1 MCLKFVRLS
10 SKLSVVASA
19 TTGEYHALRFV
30 CMYLYV
36 ETTSASLRCTAW
48 SASGGVAVEPSMCSA
63 PHLIGL
69 HMHAGAAQGMQ
80 PGHSALDFEGGVFPV
95 TQLRRLQPRVRAV
108 IWGESPPVA
117 HRSVTGNS
125 SSG

>member
-1 MCLKFVRLS
+1 MPRCRETAFEFSDKTKLDTKTHDNVLFFGG
-10 SKLSVVASA
+10 LSVVAIA

-69 HMHAGAAQGMQ
+69 HTHAGAAERHAAWSLSLG
-80 PGHSALDFEGGVFPV
+80 F
-95 TQLRRLQPRVRAV
+95 
-108 IWGESPPVA
+108 
-117 HRSVTGNS
+117 
-125 SSG
+125 